1 MLMPFQRGSGISLK
15 IARKRGYRVKPQVKL
30 YTINMCES
38 TNLPKSAF
46 LSAEEKVQ
54 LLSGSCPRNITKA
67 RLIEWL
73 SYRKGTSK
81 DGSAKSDATKA
92 ELVIRYEK
100 YVN

>member
-1 MLMPFQRGSGISLK
+1 MLQSECKNIL
-15 IARKRGYRVKPQVKL
+15 
-30 YTINMCES
+30 
-38 TNLPKSAF
+38 KSAF

-54 LLSGSCPRNITKA
+54 LLSGSCPRNSTKA

-92 ELVIRYEK
+92 ELVLRYEK
-100 YVN
+100 I